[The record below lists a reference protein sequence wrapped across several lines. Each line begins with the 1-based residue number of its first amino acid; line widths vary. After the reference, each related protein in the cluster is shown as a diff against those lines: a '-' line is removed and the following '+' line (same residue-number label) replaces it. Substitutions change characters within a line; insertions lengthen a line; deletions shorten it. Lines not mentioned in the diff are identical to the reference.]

1 MIRHRGEGEMIRQK
15 RERDTMT
22 NRRRKNDKNE
32 G

>member
-1 MIRHRGEGEMIRQK
+1 MIRHRREGEMIRQK
-15 RERDTMT
+15 GERDTMT